1 MSATDFDKTSAIEV
15 VTDPRIARSRAKML
29 AAATELLVEQG
40 HRAVTVDAVAERSG
54 VAKSTLYRHWDS
66 RVALLVDVVRS
77 NAPEISPPQP
87 SLGFDE
93 SLRALV
99 RAFADAFADEE
110 WAHIMPALF
119 ALKRQI
125 PEMAEFTASDHDEKL
140 CVLRDVLDKG
150 VAEGRIPSGLSPEM
164 VANTLVGPL
173 IASCMVGNVD
183 DLHDLGDYVVERF
196 INSYR

>member
-1 MSATDFDKTSAIEV
+1 
-15 VTDPRIARSRAKML
+15 ML

-54 VAKSTLYRHWDS
+54 VAKSTLYRHWES

-77 NAPEISPPQP
+77 NAPEITPPDT
-87 SLGFDE
+87 SLGFDA

-99 RAFADAFADEE
+99 HGFADAFADEE
-110 WAHIMPALF
+110 WAQIMPALF

-140 CVLRDVLDKG
+140 CVLRDVLAKG
-150 VAEGRIPSGLSPEM
+150 VAEGRIPSGLDPEL
-164 VANTLVGPL
+164 VASTLIGPL
-173 IASCMVGNVD
+173 IASCMVDNVD
-183 DLHDLGDYVVERF
+183 GLHKLGDFVVERF
-196 INSYR
+196 IDSYR